1 MDYTLKMLVVYYV
14 LAMAVWQ
21 FSLIRVFS
29 DLKDM
34 EAWTVIRL
42 FDIGITW
49 VLLIFAFEST
59 REICVLTL
67 VYVIV
72 LLTTLLSDSHDSFRS
87 IWKNRNT
94 FTFQN

>member
-59 REICVLTL
+59 REVCVLTFI
-67 VYVIV
+67 YAIT
-72 LLTTLLSDSHDSFRS
+72 LLITLLSNSPDSFLS

>member
-1 MDYTLKMLVVYYV
+1 MDTTLKVLAVYYV

-29 DLKDM
+29 DLKNM

-49 VLLIFAFEST
+49 ILLIFAFGST
-59 REICVLTL
+59 KEICFLIFIYTIILLATL
-67 VYVIV
+67 F
-72 LLTTLLSDSHDSFRS
+72 SNSPDSFIS

-94 FTFQN
+94 FTFK